1 MHNTMRETIRSPL
14 EATVSRPTTL
24 ARRHLSTTALVFMII
39 AASAPLTVLAGGV
52 PTTFAVSGILGVP
65 VSYLALGVIIMLF
78 AVGYGAMSGHI
89 QNAGAFYAY
98 ITEGL
103 GNRQGVAAA
112 ILALVSYNM
121 MQVGLYGLF
130 GFSLATL
137 LSTVVGL
144 SIPWWAAA
152 LLGWVVVATLGVN
165 SVDLSAKVLGVLV
178 ALEFVVV
185 TVVSVLALVSAPE
198 GISAE
203 PLQPSSFF
211 AGGVGVLLSF
221 GFAAFMGFESGA
233 IYSEETRNPRRT
245 VARATYIAVGVI
257 AVFYAVSAWAL
268 AVGVGPSQIV
278 AAAQEFGPD
287 LVFVWL
293 AERSPALATVANVLF
308 ITSLLAALVAFHNGA
323 ARYFFALGRT
333 GVLPRRLG
341 GVSPRTGAPVAGS
354 VAQSV
359 VGLAVIV
366 VFAIAGAGSEL
377 GELFPV
383 LTLFTWLTNAAA
395 FGLVFLLAVTS
406 VAVLAWF
413 ARDHHG
419 HGVWTRIVAPAVSA
433 VALVAVAVLVLSNFD
448 LLIGAEG
455 FSPLVVVMPGI
466 IIGSGVVGLVW
477 GEILR
482 RTRPEIYAPMDNVD
496 QIPESQEIPVVPG
509 RP

>member
-1 MHNTMRETIRSPL
+1 MSQ
-14 EATVSRPTTL
+14 PTTL

-65 VSYLALGVIIMLF
+65 VSYLALGVVIMVF

-137 LSTVVGL
+137 LSSTLGIGV
-144 SIPWWAAA
+144 PWWAAA
-152 LLGWVVVATLGVN
+152 LLGWVVVAALGVN
-165 SVDLSAKVLGVLV
+165 SVDLSAKVLGFLV
-178 ALEFVVV
+178 ALEFLVV
-185 TVVSVLALVSAPE
+185 TVVSVLAFVSAPE

-203 PLQPSSFF
+203 PLAPSSFF
-211 AGGVGVLLSF
+211 TGGVGVLLSF

-268 AVGVGPSQIV
+268 AVGVGPSAIV
-278 AAAQEFGPD
+278 DSARELGPD
-287 LVFVWL
+287 LVFAWL
-293 AERSPALATVANVLF
+293 GERSPALATTANVLF

-323 ARYFFALGRT
+323 ARYFFSLGRT
-333 GVLPRRLG
+333 GVLPRALG
-341 GVSPRTGAPVAGS
+341 RVSARTGAPVAGS

-359 VGLAVIV
+359 VGLAVVV
-366 VFAIAGAGSEL
+366 VFAVAGAGSEL

-406 VAVLAWF
+406 VAVLVWF

-419 HGVWTRIVAPAVSA
+419 HGVWTRVVAPALSA
-433 VALVAVAVLVLSNFD
+433 VALVAVAGLVLANFD
-448 LLIGAEG
+448 LLIGTEG

-466 IIGSGVVGLVW
+466 IIGSGVLGLVW

-482 RTRPEIYAPMDNVD
+482 RTRPEVYAAMDRVD
-496 QIPESQEIPVVPG
+496 QIPESQEIPVVPE
-509 RP
+509 RS